1 MYLDEGRK
9 LFNIMGSGQQ
19 NLSGFISFI
28 LGKEVAKEWARA
40 GKTGVKGNM
49 VGNGVNLGG
58 VWVIKGGDE
67 PEVLI
72 EYQEKHWGDAVDP
85 DVVLAAVGAT
95 PSAKAESKRVSAKRK
110 SSKRKSS
117 KRASSKRA
125 SSKRASSKRGSKRES
140 KTTAEEGKRRSS
152 SSKRTSTK
160 PRVASKRV
168 EASA

>member
-95 PSAKAESKRVSAKRK
+95 PSAKAESKRVS
-110 SSKRKSS
+110 SKRKSS

-125 SSKRASSKRGSKRES
+125 SAKRASSKRESKRES
-140 KTTAEEGKRRSS
+140 KAAVEEGKRRSS